1 MTIFFFVSIQP
12 PLNDSRLEV
21 INLAFDKMDKTG
33 DGQITIDDLK
43 LGYNV
48 KFHPNYMNG
57 KIVFRS
63 LSHSRRTTNDLIFTP
78 SQVICH
84 RTKFLRCICPNS
96 NEMEVLTVFW
106 LAKNSQTTMQVS
118 GRWQLTNPSKLNSN
132 LNNKKTNP
140 VFSLRTH
147 ASTIQI
153 CHHSSS
159 IDSDVYFILLVRTSW
174 KL

>member
-1 MTIFFFVSIQP
+1 
-12 PLNDSRLEV
+12 
-21 INLAFDKMDKTG
+21 MDKTG

-63 LSHSRRTTNDLIFTP
+63 LSLSLSRNTTNDLIFTP

-96 NEMEVLTVFW
+96 NEMEVLTVF
-106 LAKNSQTTMQVS
+106 
-118 GRWQLTNPSKLNSN
+118 
-132 LNNKKTNP
+132 
-140 VFSLRTH
+140 
-147 ASTIQI
+147 
-153 CHHSSS
+153 
-159 IDSDVYFILLVRTSW
+159 
-174 KL
+174 